1 MGIDGTNISSCMV
14 ISRTYDGGEERVA
27 SEGRDEISG
36 EGEEDEEDGEEDEE
50 DGEDKSGE
58 GGYPSLLPGG
68 TRAFTR
74 DSGVFV

>member
-27 SEGRDEISG
+27 SEGRDAISG
-36 EGEEDEEDGEEDEE
+36 EGEEDEE

-58 GGYPSLLPGG
+58 GG
-68 TRAFTR
+68 
-74 DSGVFV
+74 